1 MQGNADLRSPSRRA
15 AVSAI
20 SAVLVLAFALFPVL
34 AQASDSAHAQYQDR
48 LPTATGP
55 GGNGGGNDGG
65 GNGGKHDGSSNGQT
79 SGGGGG
85 GSSSGGG
92 GGGSSPS
99 SGSGPSGSSGGGSSE
114 SSPGSAGQAG
124 ASGGTGTGS
133 LQLGQNTADQTSSGD
148 GGGSSP
154 LAGILVG
161 LGLGAIVSV
170 IFVVLRARRQRGQS
184 EPVQSPN
191 AG

>member
-1 MQGNADLRSPSRRA
+1 M
-15 AVSAI
+15 SAI

-85 GSSSGGG
+85 SSSGGG
-92 GGGSSPS
+92 GVVGWRRRF
-99 SGSGPSGSSGGGSSE
+99 
-114 SSPGSAGQAG
+114 
-124 ASGGTGTGS
+124 
-133 LQLGQNTADQTSSGD
+133 L
-148 GGGSSP
+148 P
-154 LAGILVG
+154 LIRLWPFGLVRRG
-161 LGLGAIVSV
+161 LV
-170 IFVVLRARRQRGQS
+170 
-184 EPVQSPN
+184 
-191 AG
+191 